1 MKDNID
7 ILNSYKRIR
16 KLIGI
21 LGLLLPFLIVIFYWG
36 FLPSISLFYYTRS
49 AVFFIAILAAFG
61 LLLISYKGYGPKENE
76 KGLSDNLVS
85 HVGGFAI
92 LIVVLVPTACLDT
105 AFNVCNVCIS
115 GKYCLFGHDI
125 KGINYLHLISA
136 GIFFFFMGY
145 MSVINFTR
153 GSDKKYHFMYKLCG
167 YTIWSSLLI
176 LVIEFIIREFHRK
189 GYITVYDV
197 FILETVMV
205 VAFAISWLLKG
216 RTIEYII
223 EFKNSLLKF
232 LRLKKA

>member
-1 MKDNID
+1 MKNKID
-7 ILNSYKRIR
+7 ILNSYNRIR

-21 LGLLLPFLIVIFYWG
+21 LGLLLPILIVIFYGG

-61 LLLISYKGYGPKENE
+61 LLLISYEGYEPKENE

-85 HVGGFAI
+85 HLGGFAI

-105 AFNVCNVCIS
+105 VFNVCNVCIS

-125 KGINYLHLISA
+125 ESINLVHLISA
-136 GIFFFFMGY
+136 GLFFFFMGY
-145 MSVINFTR
+145 MSLINFTR

-167 YTIWSSLLI
+167 YTIWSSLLLLI
-176 LVIEFIIREFHRK
+176 IEFIIRLSGIGR
-189 GYITVYDV
+189 GYVTLYDV
-197 FILETVMV
+197 YILETVMV
-205 VAFAISWLLKG
+205 AAFAISWLLKG

-223 EFKNSLLKF
+223 DLKNSSLKF
-232 LRLKKA
+232 LRLKK